1 MCFPNP
7 RCWTTAISKKLITHH
22 ISATIWPILTI
33 YTSYYVFLCKD
44 VLFRGCIDIAPYLGG
59 KMSPKSHFGGQDTL
73 KTNAQCSLSKPLQR
87 FQPNLHYD
95 RDLQILSV
103 GRPKMHSTNPN
114 GGWLPSWKKINHCI
128 SATVWPILT
137 IYTSYDVFL
146 CKDLSFVG
154 HVNIAPYFGVKLT
167 CLMIFKT
174 ADISHI
180 GLQKKNWIFNGRY
193 GLQSHSASWC
203 QLSRQLFKLL
213 MR

>member
-1 MCFPNP
+1 MCFFGV
-7 RCWTTAISKKLITHH
+7 ALILRL
-22 ISATIWPILTI
+22 ILGVKCPQNPILEDRTLWSQMHNVQ
-33 YTSYYVFLCKD
+33 TS
-44 VLFRGCIDIAPYLGG
+44 I
-59 KMSPKSHFGGQDTL
+59 
-73 KTNAQCSLSKPLQR
+73 LSKPLQR

-180 GLQKKNWIFNGRY
+180 GLQKKLNFQW
-193 GLQSHSASWC
+193 
-203 QLSRQLFKLL
+203 
-213 MR
+213 